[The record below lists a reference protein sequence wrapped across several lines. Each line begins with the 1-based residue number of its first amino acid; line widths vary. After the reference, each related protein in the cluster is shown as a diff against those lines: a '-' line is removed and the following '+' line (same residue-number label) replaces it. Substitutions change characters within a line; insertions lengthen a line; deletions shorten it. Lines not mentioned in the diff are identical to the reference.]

1 MPVPQDVWFHSF
13 KQLQNY
19 YKQQSRWKDLA
30 NMYCLTIEVS
40 CVLPGLAHKVIDQP
54 SHQRRIAKLEHDLGE
69 ALESLAKYEVA
80 AEMYEEAASL
90 FPAGAY
96 ERDHAIHDAGLARRR
111 AYQCDRAEQLYH
123 TALHSRVSHGDDVST
138 LFTWFKDLSAAP
150 ADYDPAPDGVASAC
164 HPAEPVSC
172 GRYDGAV
179 TKFGGW
185 KGKRFAVV

>member
-1 MPVPQDVWFHSF
+1 MVIATTDAAGIPIPTPFDRNGEPLAQLDKRLRDQIGYRILHLALRSVPVPQDVWFHSF

-30 NMYCLTIEVS
+30 NMYFTAAVGACRVAGTCL
-40 CVLPGLAHKVIDQP
+40 
-54 SHQRRIAKLEHDLGE
+54 
-69 ALESLAKYEVA
+69 
-80 AEMYEEAASL
+80 
-90 FPAGAY
+90 AGQLMGC
-96 ERDHAIHDAGLARRR
+96 DCAR
-111 AYQCDRAEQLYH
+111 ADGA
-123 TALHSRVSHGDDVST
+123 T
-138 LFTWFKDLSAAP
+138 P